1 MTQEP
6 PQIPVSSPTYR
17 KVRKL
22 RRPGL
27 RHRIRSFWKR
37 ISYRRKRLLIR
48 ILIGIGV
55 SLTAILLAA
64 LIVALT

>member
-6 PQIPVSSPTYR
+6 PQTPVSTPTYR

-27 RHRIRSFWKR
+27 RHRLRSFWKR
-37 ISYRRKRLLIR
+37 IPYRRKRQLQHLLI
-48 ILIGIGV
+48 GVAV
-55 SLTAILLAA
+55 SLGAILLAL
-64 LIVALT
+64 LIVRMT